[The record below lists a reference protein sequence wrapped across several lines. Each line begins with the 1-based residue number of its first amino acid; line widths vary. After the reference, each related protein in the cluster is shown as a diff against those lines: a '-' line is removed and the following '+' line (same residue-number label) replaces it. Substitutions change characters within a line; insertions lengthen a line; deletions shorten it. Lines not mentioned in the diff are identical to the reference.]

1 MIEQKDKKTIE
12 LGSINIYDCIKN
24 ALKEGRGALIGRM
37 GSTEMTTI
45 FSETPESYINNLEI
59 YSGVF
64 SGSLS
69 EWMILYKEA
78 CRVADIMGAGWYSP
92 LAHKEINYLKMHSK
106 SVLVPLRSLEPYYS
120 TEPWSAILKGRRV
133 TVVSSFAETMKVQI
147 KKKLWDKEILPE
159 ASWSFVRSYYCPSI
173 AEGRCEWP
181 SGVTCWKSAV
191 EYLEQEVY
199 AHNPEIVLIGCGGLS
214 MPLALKLRNKGII
227 AIVLGGAIQ
236 IFFGIKGLRWL
247 DHELSEFF
255 NETWAFPSDDEVPG
269 GAEKI
274 EHGCYW

>member
-92 LAHKEINYLKMHSK
+92 LAYKEINYLKMNSK
-106 SVLVPLRSLEPYYS
+106 AVLVPLRSLEPYYS
-120 TEPWSAILKGRRV
+120 SEPW
-133 TVVSSFAETMKVQI
+133 
-147 KKKLWDKEILPE
+147 
-159 ASWSFVRSYYCPSI
+159 
-173 AEGRCEWP
+173 
-181 SGVTCWKSAV
+181 
-191 EYLEQEVY
+191 
-199 AHNPEIVLIGCGGLS
+199 
-214 MPLALKLRNKGII
+214 
-227 AIVLGGAIQ
+227 
-236 IFFGIKGLRWL
+236 
-247 DHELSEFF
+247 
-255 NETWAFPSDDEVPG
+255 
-269 GAEKI
+269 
-274 EHGCYW
+274 